1 MENSSK
7 EGFMSKQE
15 EKRPSIR
22 FKGYTEP
29 WEQRKLGAYLTVS
42 KNRNVDGEYD
52 KSDVL
57 SVSGDYGIV
66 NQIKFQGRSFAGA
79 SVLPYGIVE
88 TGDVVYTKSPL
99 KANPYGIIKTNHGKN
114 GIVST
119 LYAVYKVNNGSNG
132 IFVEYYFDDN
142 LRLNKYL
149 KPLVNKGAKNDMK
162 VTDENVL
169 KGDVIFPSFPE
180 QTAIGSFFQELD
192 QLITLQ
198 QRELELIKEGKKTLL
213 SKMFPKD
220 GENFPEI
227 RFPGFTNAWEQR
239 KLGEVSNRVKGN
251 DGRMDLPT
259 LTISAGHGWLDQKER
274 FSGNIAGKEQKNYT
288 LLTRGELSYNHGNS
302 KLAKYGAVF
311 QLNDFEE
318 ALVPKVYHS
327 FKMVNGNS
335 GLFIEYLFSTKLP
348 DKELRKLISSGARMD
363 GLLNIT
369 YNDFV
374 TINLTIPRN
383 KEEQI
388 AIGSFFQ
395 ELDQLITLQQRELE
409 MLKTMKSTLL
419 KAMFA

>member
-15 EKRPSIR
+15 ERRPSIR

-119 LYAVYKVNNGSNG
+119 LYAVYKVNNVSNG

-198 QRELELIKEGKKTLL
+198 QRELELMKEGKKTLL

-227 RFPGFTNAWEQR
+227 RFPSFTNAWEQR
-239 KLGEVSNRVKGN
+239 KLGEVAEFTKGRGYSKGDIESSGVPIILYGRLYTDYQTIIGDVDTYVTMKSHSVLSEGNEIIVPSSGESSEEISRASVVAKKGVILGGDLNIIRLTKKFSSVFVAITLSNGSQQKELSKRAQGKSVVHLHN
-251 DGRMDLPT
+251 SDLKEVNLFFPT
-259 LTISAGHGWLDQKER
+259 LP
-274 FSGNIAGKEQKNYT
+274 EQ
-288 LLTRGELSYNHGNS
+288 
-302 KLAKYGAVF
+302 A
-311 QLNDFEE
+311 
-318 ALVPKVYHS
+318 
-327 FKMVNGNS
+327 
-335 GLFIEYLFSTKLP
+335 
-348 DKELRKLISSGARMD
+348 
-363 GLLNIT
+363 
-369 YNDFV
+369 
-374 TINLTIPRN
+374 
-383 KEEQI
+383 

-409 MLKTMKSTLL
+409 ILKTMKSTLL

>member
-1 MENSSK
+1 MT
-7 EGFMSKQE
+7 KQ
-15 EKRPSIR
+15 PSYR
-22 FKGYTEP
+22 FVGYTES
-29 WEQRKLGAYLTVS
+29 WEQKKLGAYLTVS

-66 NQIKFQGRSFAGA
+66 NQIEFQGRSFAGA

-169 KGDVIFPSFPE
+169 KGDVIFPSLPE

-198 QRELELIKEGKKTLL
+198 QREMELIKEGKKTLL

-227 RFPGFTNAWEQR
+227 RFPGFTDAWEQR
-239 KLGEVSNRVKGN
+239 KLG
-251 DGRMDLPT
+251 D
-259 LTISAGHGWLDQKER
+259 ISTS
-274 FSGNIAGKEQKNYT
+274 FSGGTPVAGNKRYYGGDIPFIRSAEINSDST
-288 LLTRGELSYNHGNS
+288 ELFLTNEGLENS
-302 KLAKYGAVF
+302 SAKLVKKGDILYALYGATSGEVDISKINGAIN
-311 QLNDFEE
+311 QAILCI
-318 ALVPKVYHS
+318 VPKINYNSEFIMQWLKHR
-327 FKMVNGNS
+327 KKNITDKYLQGGQGNLS
-335 GLFIEYLFSTKLP
+335 GTLV
-348 DKELRKLISSGARMD
+348 KELDIS
-363 GLLNIT
+363 LPV
-369 YNDFV
+369 F
-374 TINLTIPRN
+374 P
-383 KEEQI
+383 EQA

-395 ELDQLITLQQRELE
+395 ELDQLITLQQREME
-409 MLKTMKSTLL
+409 ILKTMKSTLL

>member
-1 MENSSK
+1 
-7 EGFMSKQE
+7 MSKKE
-15 EKRPSIR
+15 ERRPSIR

-66 NQIKFQGRSFAGA
+66 NQIEFQGRSFAGA

-99 KANPYGIIKTNHGKN
+99 KVNPYGIIKTNHGKN

-169 KGDVIFPSFPE
+169 KGDVIFPSLPE

-198 QRELELIKEGKKTLL
+198 QREMELIKEGKKTLL

-227 RFPGFTNAWEQR
+227 RFPGFTDAWEQR
-239 KLGEVSNRVKGN
+239 KLG
-251 DGRMDLPT
+251 D
-259 LTISAGHGWLDQKER
+259 ISTS
-274 FSGNIAGKEQKNYT
+274 FSGGTPVAGNKRYYGGDIPFIRSAEINSDST
-288 LLTRGELSYNHGNS
+288 ELFLTNEGLENS
-302 KLAKYGAVF
+302 SAKLVKKGDILYALYGATSGEVDISKINGAIN
-311 QLNDFEE
+311 QAILCI
-318 ALVPKVYHS
+318 VPKINYNSEFIMQWLKHR
-327 FKMVNGNS
+327 KKNITDKYLQGGQGNLS
-335 GLFIEYLFSTKLP
+335 GTLV
-348 DKELRKLISSGARMD
+348 KELDIS
-363 GLLNIT
+363 LPV
-369 YNDFV
+369 F
-374 TINLTIPRN
+374 P
-383 KEEQI
+383 EQA

-395 ELDQLITLQQRELE
+395 ELDQLITLQQREME
-409 MLKTMKSTLL
+409 ILKTMKSTLL

>member
-1 MENSSK
+1 
-7 EGFMSKQE
+7 MSKQE
-15 EKRPSIR
+15 ERRPSIR

-29 WEQRKLGAYLTVS
+29 WEQRKLGEVSEKVKEKNSDNLYSSVLTNSAEFGIIPQRDFFDKDIANEKSLNGYYIVKQDDFVYNPRISNHAPVGPIKRNRLNEVGVMSPLYYVFRTHNIENSYLATYFDATYWHKFMKLNGDSGARADRFAIKDSLFIEMPIPFPPLPEQTAIGSFFKELDQLITLQQRELELMKEGKKTLLSKMFPKDGENFPEIRFPSFTNAWEQRKLGAYLTVS

-119 LYAVYKVNNGSNG
+119 LYAVYKVNNVSNG

-198 QRELELIKEGKKTLL
+198 QRELEI
-213 SKMFPKD
+213 
-220 GENFPEI
+220 
-227 RFPGFTNAWEQR
+227 
-239 KLGEVSNRVKGN
+239 
-251 DGRMDLPT
+251 
-259 LTISAGHGWLDQKER
+259 
-274 FSGNIAGKEQKNYT
+274 
-288 LLTRGELSYNHGNS
+288 
-302 KLAKYGAVF
+302 
-311 QLNDFEE
+311 
-318 ALVPKVYHS
+318 
-327 FKMVNGNS
+327 
-335 GLFIEYLFSTKLP
+335 
-348 DKELRKLISSGARMD
+348 
-363 GLLNIT
+363 
-369 YNDFV
+369 
-374 TINLTIPRN
+374 
-383 KEEQI
+383 
-388 AIGSFFQ
+388 
-395 ELDQLITLQQRELE
+395 
-409 MLKTMKSTLL
+409 LKTMKSTLL

>member
-1 MENSSK
+1 MNA
-7 EGFMSKQE
+7 
-15 EKRPSIR
+15 
-22 FKGYTEP
+22 

-119 LYAVYKVNNGSNG
+119 LYAVYKVNNVSNG

-198 QRELELIKEGKKTLL
+198 QRELELMKEGKKTLL

-227 RFPGFTNAWEQR
+227 RFPSFTNAWEQR
-239 KLGEVSNRVKGN
+239 KLGEVSEKVKEKNSDNLYSSVLTNSAEFGIIPQRDFFDKDIANEKSLNGYYIVKQDDFVYNPRISNHAPVGPIKRNRLNEVGVMSPLYYVFRTHNIENSYLATYFDATYWHKFMKLNG
-251 DGRMDLPT
+251 DSGARAD
-259 LTISAGHGWLDQKER
+259 R
-274 FSGNIAGKEQKNYT
+274 FAIKDS
-288 LLTRGELSYNHGNS
+288 
-302 KLAKYGAVF
+302 
-311 QLNDFEE
+311 
-318 ALVPKVYHS
+318 
-327 FKMVNGNS
+327 
-335 GLFIEYLFSTKLP
+335 LFIEMPIPFPPLP
-348 DKELRKLISSGARMD
+348 
-363 GLLNIT
+363 
-369 YNDFV
+369 
-374 TINLTIPRN
+374 
-383 KEEQI
+383 EQT
-388 AIGSFFQ
+388 AIGSFFK
-395 ELDQLITLQQRELE
+395 ELDQLITLQQRE
-409 MLKTMKSTLL
+409 
-419 KAMFA
+419 

>member
-15 EKRPSIR
+15 ERRPSIR

-29 WEQRKLGAYLTVS
+29 WEQRKLGEISEKVKEKNSDNLYSIVLTNSAEFGIIPQRDFFDKDIANEKSLNGYYIVKQDDFVYNPRIS
-42 KNRNVDGEYD
+42 NHAPVGPIKRNQLNEV
-52 KSDVL
+52 
-57 SVSGDYGIV
+57 GIM
-66 NQIKFQGRSFAGA
+66 
-79 SVLPYGIVE
+79 
-88 TGDVVYTKSPL
+88 SPL
-99 KANPYGIIKTNHGKN
+99 YYVFRTHDIENSYLAT
-114 GIVST
+114 
-119 LYAVYKVNNGSNG
+119 
-132 IFVEYYFDDN
+132 YFDATYWHKFMK
-142 LRLNKYL
+142 LNGDS
-149 KPLVNKGAKNDMK
+149 GARADRFAIKDSLFIEMP
-162 VTDENVL
+162 
-169 KGDVIFPSFPE
+169 IPCPIIPE
-180 QTAIGSFFQELD
+180 QAAIGSFFQELD

-198 QRELELIKEGKKTLL
+198 QRELDLIKEGKKTLL

>member
-1 MENSSK
+1 
-7 EGFMSKQE
+7 MSKQE
-15 EKRPSIR
+15 ERRPSIR
-22 FKGYTEP
+22 FKAYTEP

-198 QRELELIKEGKKTLL
+198 QRELDLIKEGKKTLL

-227 RFPGFTNAWEQR
+227 RFPGFTDAWEQR
-239 KLGEVSNRVKGN
+239 KLGEVGETFTGLSGKTKE
-251 DGRMDLPT
+251 DF
-259 LTISAGHGWLDQKER
+259 GHGK
-274 FSGNIAGKEQKNYT
+274 
-288 LLTRGELSYNHGNS
+288 
-302 KLAKYGAVF
+302 AK
-311 QLNDFEE
+311 
-318 ALVPKVYHS
+318 
-327 FKMVNGNS
+327 
-335 GLFIEYLFSTKLP
+335 
-348 DKELRKLISSGARMD
+348 
-363 GLLNIT
+363 
-369 YNDFV
+369 FV
-374 TINLTIPRN
+374 TYVNVFNNAIADLNGLDSIEIDTKQSVVNYGDVLFTTSSETPREVGMSSIWLGEEDNIYLNSFCFGYRPEKNVFDLYYLAFMLRSSKIRKEFILLAQGISRFNISKTKVMEISIPIPILP
-383 KEEQI
+383 EQA

-409 MLKTMKSTLL
+409 ILKTMKSTLL